1 MFLIKKISIEISPIL
16 PYLFNRVFFEVVFLN
31 ILKIAKVVPLFKK
44 SDKSKPENYRPI
56 SLSPHFSKIL
66 EQLIKNRLL

>member
-16 PYLFNRVFFEVVFLN
+16 SYLFNRVFSEGVFPN

-44 SDKSKPENYRPI
+44 SDKSKPENYWPM
-56 SLSPHFSKIL
+56 SLLPQFL
-66 EQLIKNRLL
+66 RF